1 MSTPVFPLGTA
12 YLPGEIVVL
21 NIFEPRYLDLFHNH
35 CRVKDEFVSVLI
47 ERGREVGGDDIRCQH
62 GVSIVVH
69 EIVDVDDRLVVSG
82 VAHSIVDI
90 IEWSHEFVFPSAN
103 VIAQSVDDID
113 MPDRF
118 DVASSLSLL
127 AQNVRRVLAML
138 REAGVVQPQQNPGVA
153 LETIAAGRWW
163 DERVTQDDL
172 WRALWLVARHVPC
185 GPMDR
190 YNLLR
195 PGSLME
201 RAERLRLN
209 VDHVTEIANFRFS
222 E

>member
-21 NIFEPRYLDLFHNH
+21 NIFEPRYLELFHNH
-35 CRVKDEFVSVLI
+35 CNVKGEFVSVLI
-47 ERGREVGGDDIRCQH
+47 ERGSEVGGDDIRCQH

-69 EIVDVDDRLVVSG
+69 EIVAVDERLVVSG

-103 VIAQSVDDID
+103 VI
-113 MPDRF
+113 
-118 DVASSLSLL
+118 
-127 AQNVRRVLAML
+127 L
-138 REAGVVQPQQNPGVA
+138 REAGVVQPQQNSGVA
-153 LETIAAGRWW
+153 LEAIAAGRWW

-195 PGSLME
+195 PGTLME

>member
-35 CRVKDEFVSVLI
+35 CNVMDEFVSVLI
-47 ERGREVGGDDIRCQH
+47 ERGSEVGGEDIRCQH

-69 EIVDVDDRLVVSG
+69 EIVEVENRLVVSG
-82 VAHSIVDI
+82 VAQSIVDI
-90 IEWSHEFVFPSAN
+90 IVWSQECSFPSAT
-103 VIAQSVDDID
+103 VIAQSVDDIE

-118 DVASSLSLL
+118 NVASSLSLL

-138 REAGVVQPQQNPGVA
+138 REAGVVQPPLNPGMA

-163 DERVTQDDL
+163 DERVSQDDL

-185 GPMDR
+185 GPIDR

-195 PGSLME
+195 PGTLME

>member
-1 MSTPVFPLGTA
+1 MSSPVFPLGTA
-12 YLPGEIVVL
+12 YLPGEVVVL
-21 NIFEPRYLDLFHNH
+21 NIFEPRYLDLFRNH
-35 CRVKDEFVSVLI
+35 CQIGDEFVSVLI
-47 ERGREVGGDDIRCQH
+47 ERGSEVGGDDVRCQH
-62 GVSIVVH
+62 GVSIVVR
-69 EIVDVDDRLVVSG
+69 EIVNVGDRLVVSG
-82 VAHSIVDI
+82 VAESIVDI
-90 IEWSHEFVFPSAN
+90 IEWSNSHNFPSAN
-103 VIAQSVDDID
+103 VIAQSVGDID

-127 AQNVRRVLAML
+127 AQNVRRVLTML
-138 REAGVVQPQQNPGVA
+138 REAGVVQSQQNPGVA
-153 LETIAAGRWW
+153 IETIAAGRWW

-195 PGSLME
+195 PGTLIE

>member
-1 MSTPVFPLGTA
+1 
-12 YLPGEIVVL
+12 
-21 NIFEPRYLDLFHNH
+21 
-35 CRVKDEFVSVLI
+35 
-47 ERGREVGGDDIRCQH
+47 
-62 GVSIVVH
+62 
-69 EIVDVDDRLVVSG
+69 
-82 VAHSIVDI
+82 
-90 IEWSHEFVFPSAN
+90 
-103 VIAQSVDDID
+103 

-138 REAGVVQPQQNPGVA
+138 REAGVVQPQQNSGVA
-153 LETIAAGRWW
+153 LEAIAAGRWW

-195 PGSLME
+195 PGTLME

>member
-1 MSTPVFPLGTA
+1 
-12 YLPGEIVVL
+12 L
-21 NIFEPRYLDLFHNH
+21 NLFHNH
-35 CRVKDEFVSVLI
+35 CQVGDEFVSVLI
-47 ERGREVGGDDIRCQH
+47 ERGSEVGGDDVRCQH
-62 GVSIVVH
+62 GVSIVVR
-69 EIVDVDDRLVVSG
+69 EIINVDNRLVVSG
-82 VAHSIVDI
+82 VAESIVDI
-90 IEWSHEFVFPSAN
+90 IEWSSSHDFPSAN
-103 VIAQSVDDID
+103 VIAQSVEEID

-153 LETIAAGRWW
+153 IETIAAGRWW

-195 PGSLME
+195 PGTLME

>member
-1 MSTPVFPLGTA
+1 
-12 YLPGEIVVL
+12 L
-21 NIFEPRYLDLFHNH
+21 NLFQNH
-35 CRVKDEFVSVLI
+35 CQVGDEFVSVLI
-47 ERGREVGGDDIRCQH
+47 ERGSEVGGDDVRCQH
-62 GVSIVVH
+62 GVSIVVR
-69 EIVDVDDRLVVSG
+69 EIINVDNRLVVSG
-82 VAHSIVDI
+82 VAESIVDI
-90 IEWSHEFVFPSAN
+90 IEWSSSHDFPSAN
-103 VIAQSVDDID
+103 VIAQSVEEID

-153 LETIAAGRWW
+153 IETIAAGRWW

-195 PGSLME
+195 PGTLME